1 MRLYLRLMRTN
12 MNKKTKTKN
21 SNYKVIQER
30 KDNDK
35 SSISSFLYYLL
46 CCFYPHTDE
55 EIQDHNSASNSSIDV
70 INMQNNSNE
79 NEHNEDIIKNII
91 LSQDNFVEQYIHDFD
106 EETKEENNQVYI
118 RQINNDKSKTN
129 YNENSDCSFEELVL

>member
-12 MNKKTKTKN
+12 MNKKNKTKN

-30 KDNDK
+30 NDNGK
-35 SSISSFLYYLL
+35 LSISSFLYYLL
-46 CCFYPHTDE
+46 CCFYPCTDE
-55 EIQDHNSASNSSIDV
+55 ETQDHNSASNSSIDV

-79 NEHNEDIIKNII
+79 NIHNEDIIKNII
-91 LSQDNFVEQYIHDFD
+91 LYQDNFAEQYIHDFD
-106 EETKEENNQVYI
+106 EETKEQNDESYI
-118 RQINNDKSKTN
+118 RQIENNKNKHN